1 MEYDYVHDTITGG
14 SRAIFSTEHEVM
26 GPWLEVE
33 VGSEQEKLKAL
44 LVAIDE
50 VEQGRQQEVMITGS
64 EYSVKISKEDVHV
77 ATNVSLNGAEHLPQE
92 LAGEAIDFDATGST
106 ECGIDDFRHALLA
119 WARFNKMN

>member
-44 LVAIDE
+44 LIAIDK
-50 VEQGRQQEVMITGS
+50 VEQGEAHEVMVTGS
-64 EYSVKISKEDVHV
+64 EYSVKISQEDVLV
-77 ATNVSLNGAEHLPQE
+77 ATNVSMNGSEHLPQE
-92 LAGEAIDFDATGST
+92 LAEEAVDFDMTCAT
-106 ECGIDDFRHALLA
+106 ECGIDDFRQVLLS